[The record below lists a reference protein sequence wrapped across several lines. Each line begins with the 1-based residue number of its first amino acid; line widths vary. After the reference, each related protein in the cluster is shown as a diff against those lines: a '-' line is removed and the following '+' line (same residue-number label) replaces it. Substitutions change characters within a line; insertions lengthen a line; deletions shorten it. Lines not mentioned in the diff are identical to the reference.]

1 LDRYFYQIIDSTN
14 EEAKRL
20 LKRGTPPPFYVV
32 AERQTEGKGQQ
43 GRKWVSHKGGLYI
56 SIVLGEEYDIPTA
69 LLSATLSVHRLL
81 VPHIPDVKI
90 RFPNDLIID
99 NKKIAGILIEKG
111 TDFTIF
117 GIGLNVNQE
126 IFPPDLKDKAT
137 SLYLITRKKYS
148 LRKMEENILNYLLS
162 VRKLP
167 ASELFQSYRKTLV
180 LNMPA
185 TLHLKTGASIET
197 FIKDITE
204 KFDILTE
211 KGYFK
216 LQEVIWIKW

>member
-1 LDRYFYQIIDSTN
+1 LDRYFYQIIDTTN

-32 AERQTEGKGQQ
+32 AEEQTEGKGQQ

-56 SIVLGEEYDIPTA
+56 SIVLREEYDILTA
-69 LLSATLSVHRLL
+69 LLSATLSVHRSL

-117 GIGLNVNQE
+117 GIGINVNQE

-148 LRKMEENILNYLLS
+148 LRKMEENILNHLLS

-185 TLHLKTGASIET
+185 TLHLKTGASIRT